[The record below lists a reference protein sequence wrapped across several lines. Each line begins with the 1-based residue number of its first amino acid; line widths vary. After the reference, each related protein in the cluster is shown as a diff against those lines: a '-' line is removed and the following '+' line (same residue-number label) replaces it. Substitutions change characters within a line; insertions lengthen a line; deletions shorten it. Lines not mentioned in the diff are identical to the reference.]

1 MALPRQLVAII
12 NGYDSQIKRNMDAV
26 VGRIESMWDGLPN
39 YNKASIESFAKKAI
53 QLMNAAN
60 LNTLSQTSAYL
71 AALQAAATG
80 QPFQPPG
87 LSRSVVA
94 LEALRGTDP
103 IDTYRR
109 PGVVVWT
116 ALRDGKELSQATH
129 LGKLRAVA
137 IAATDMQLAKTHTAK
152 EFMARDSRVTKY
164 KRVLNG
170 DDCALCVTAA
180 DNIYSKSDLLPIHP
194 GCNCSVSPV
203 YGSIDPAKSINK
215 LESQGQDKVSIEV
228 REHGQI
234 GPMLT
239 RADDAFTTPDDF

>member
-1 MALPRQLVAII
+1 MVSKQLVAII
-12 NGYDSQIKRNMDAV
+12 NGYDSQVKRNMDAV
-26 VGRIESMWDGLPN
+26 IGQIESMWDGLPN
-39 YNKASIESFAKKAI
+39 YNKDDIVKFANRAI
-53 QLMNAAN
+53 KLLTAAN

-71 AALQAAATG
+71 AALQSAATG

-103 IDTYRR
+103 MDTYQR

-137 IAATDMQLAKTHTAK
+137 IAATDMQLAKTHTAR
-152 EFMARDSRVTKY
+152 EFMARDSRVTRY

-170 DDCALCVTAA
+170 DDCALCITAA
-180 DNIYSKSDLLPIHP
+180 DNTYSKSDLLPIHP

-203 YGSIDPAKSINK
+203 FGASDPAKSINK
-215 LESQGQDKVSIEV
+215 SNASGEDKVPIEI
-228 REHGQI
+228 REHGEI

-239 RADDAFTTPDDF
+239 RAGDAFTTPDDF